1 MSDEINDTDDNG
13 VDEPSDAELEVML
26 KTLKD
31 EHRRIDIEIKALI
44 EMGAFDM
51 LKIGRM
57 KKIKLSLKDQIVYI
71 ENQLT
76 PDILA

>member
-1 MSDEINDTDDNG
+1 MSDETNDTDDNG
-13 VDEPSDAELEVML
+13 VNEPGDAELEAML
-26 KTLKD
+26 KTLKE

-76 PDILA
+76 PDIIA